1 MIESIHRILLS
12 TILLFLFNLWGYSQK
27 DSSSNKIHYTT
38 VSVSIGYIE
47 WHIDAE
53 QTLIILPGSSINLR
67 LGYGFWSGWAGS
79 GDNIYL
85 SGKYLSGRKKSHL
98 EADLGL
104 KVIID
109 DCCNGS
115 WLADRRNIYS
125 VDYIPLI
132 NIGYRYEKPD
142 GGLMFRIGAGLES
155 FINLGLGYKFRY

>member
-1 MIESIHRILLS
+1 MLKITAKTLLLATLS
-12 TILLFLFNLWGYSQK
+12 VLLNLPAYCQT
-27 DSSSNKIHYTT
+27 DSLKNKFHYTT
-38 VSVSIGYIE
+38 ISASVGYIE

-53 QTLIILPGSSINLR
+53 QTLIILPRSSFNLR
-67 LGYGFWSGWAGS
+67 IGYGFWSGWAGS

-115 WLADRRNIYS
+115 WLADRNNIYS
-125 VDYIPLI
+125 VDYVPLI

-142 GGLMFRIGAGLES
+142 GGLIFRIGAGLES
-155 FINLGLGYKFRY
+155 FVNIGLGYKFRY